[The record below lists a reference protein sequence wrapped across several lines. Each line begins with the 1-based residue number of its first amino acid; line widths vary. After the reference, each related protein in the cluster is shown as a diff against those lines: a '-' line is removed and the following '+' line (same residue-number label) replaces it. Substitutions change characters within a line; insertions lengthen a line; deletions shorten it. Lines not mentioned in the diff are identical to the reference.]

1 MTNTRLLEQ
10 KIKDSGLKL
19 TYIADRLGV
28 VWITLRRKLDGEN
41 EFKQSE
47 IVVLKE
53 LLQLTDED
61 TKAIFLAPE
70 VEKLFTK

>member
-28 VWITLRRKLDGEN
+28 VWITLRRKLDGES

-47 IVVLKE
+47 IVVLKD
-53 LLQLTDED
+53 LLHLTDED
-61 TKAIFLAPE
+61 VNAIFFISK
-70 VEKLFTK
+70 VEKLSTK

>member
-28 VWITLRRKLDGEN
+28 VWITLRRKLDGES

-47 IVVLKE
+47 IVVLKD
-53 LLQLTDED
+53 LLHLTDEEI
-61 TKAIFLAPE
+61 KAIFFISK
-70 VEKLFTK
+70 VEKLST

>member
-1 MTNTRLLEQ
+1 MTDSKLLEQ

-19 TYIADRLGV
+19 LYIADKLGI
-28 VWITLRRKLDGEN
+28 VWITLRRKLDGES

-47 IVVLKE
+47 IAILQD

-70 VEKLFTK
+70 VENLSTK

>member
-28 VWITLRRKLDGEN
+28 VWITLRRKLDGES

-47 IVVLKE
+47 IVVLKD
-53 LLQLTDED
+53 LLHLTDEEI
-61 TKAIFLAPE
+61 KAIFFISK
-70 VEKLFTK
+70 VEELST

>member
-28 VWITLRRKLDGEN
+28 VWITLRRKLDGES

-47 IVVLKE
+47 IVVLKD
-53 LLQLTDED
+53 LLHLTDEEVK
-61 TKAIFLAPE
+61 TIFFINK
-70 VEKLFTK
+70 VEKLST

>member
-70 VEKLFTK
+70 VEKLSTK

>member
-28 VWITLRRKLDGEN
+28 VWITLRRKLDGES

-47 IVVLKE
+47 IVVLKD

-70 VEKLFTK
+70 VEKLSTK

>member
-47 IVVLKE
+47 IVVLKD

-70 VEKLFTK
+70 VEKLSTK

>member
-41 EFKQSE
+41 E
-47 IVVLKE
+47 
-53 LLQLTDED
+53 
-61 TKAIFLAPE
+61 
-70 VEKLFTK
+70 

>member
-47 IVVLKE
+47 IVVLKD
-53 LLQLTDED
+53 LLHLTDEEVNS
-61 TKAIFLAPE
+61 IFLSA
-70 VEKLFTK
+70 K

>member
-28 VWITLRRKLDGEN
+28 VWITLRRKLDGES

-47 IVVLKE
+47 IVVLKD
-53 LLQLTDED
+53 LLQLTDEEV
-61 TKAIFLAPE
+61 KAIFFISK
-70 VEKLFTK
+70 VEKLST